1 MPCKSNNFF
10 VDLNHVNGNLLQF
23 VESLHSLLLAEI
35 LPESVD
41 QKVIVYCESTVA
53 GIEGRQLVNED
64 AGRIIHVM
72 HLECLAEHLHLDKC
86 RQGVYARFLVHG
98 LK

>member
-1 MPCKSNNFF
+1 MRPSGIELFGECDNLA

-41 QKVIVYCESTVA
+41 KKVIVYCESTVA
-53 GIEGRQLVNED
+53 GIESRQLVDED
-64 AGRIIHVM
+64 AGIFVNDKD
-72 HLECLAEHLHLDKC
+72 LERLAEKNTLDEIRLVC
-86 RQGVYARFLVHG
+86 RS
-98 LK
+98 